1 MGSRDVT
8 WQPPG
13 ATNLA
18 ENGKADN
25 LYLSAPRN
33 LSLPP
38 SRTRLTMSLLL
49 AFIATAAVL
58 LALDLLTAPKHRETS
73 SALKDGRR
81 AA

>member
-1 MGSRDVT
+1 MT
-8 WQPPG
+8 WRSAG

-25 LYLSAPRN
+25 LNLSAPQDFET
-33 LSLPP
+33 LPP

-49 AFIATAAVL
+49 AIIASAAVL

-73 SALKDGRR
+73 PAALKDGRR
-81 AA
+81 AV

>member
-1 MGSRDVT
+1 MRKT
-8 WQPPG
+8 ERPITFTFRP
-13 ATNLA
+13 
-18 ENGKADN
+18 
-25 LYLSAPRN
+25 PRN